1 MEELDADAYRIFL
14 NWSAPAVFWDTA
26 AIAGSSLTYYEKE
39 GGRLIPALTIRPGE
53 WLVALSPGE
62 VGYGFQSLPTQERGW
77 RYAKPFVP
85 REEGASGEPEALPDN
100 LPWYYVRLEEL
111 TEFRRRLLSRD
122 GRPSCFEEESLL
134 SVDDAFFQKGV
145 ALSPDLLPPL
155 WQADCTLLAC
165 VAGALALIPL
175 GRGAVFLARR
185 RGKQP

>member
-1 MEELDADAYRIFL
+1 MPTCF
-14 NWSAPAVFWDTA
+14 
-26 AIAGSSLTYYEKE
+26 TYQ
-39 GGRLIPALTIRPGE
+39 RR
-53 WLVALSPGE
+53 
-62 VGYGFQSLPTQERGW
+62 SLPR
-77 RYAKPFVP
+77 KK
-85 REEGASGEPEALPDN
+85 ASGAPEALPDD

-145 ALSPDLLPPL
+145 ALSPDLPPPL

-165 VAGALALIPL
+165 AAGALALIPL